1 MHDHIKNSV
10 TPPTGL
16 SFNPLLDYFKN
27 GLVDLVLEY
36 LDKHKDEIWKILFD
50 VLKGVLKKHPDLKPQ
65 VVALLSDPDQE

>member
-16 SFNPLLDYFKN
+16 SFNPILDYFKE

-36 LDKHKDEIWKILFD
+36 LDRHKDEIWKIVMD
-50 VLKGVLKKHPDLKPQ
+50 VLKGALKKHPELKSQ
-65 VVALLSDPDQE
+65 VAALLGDHGQE